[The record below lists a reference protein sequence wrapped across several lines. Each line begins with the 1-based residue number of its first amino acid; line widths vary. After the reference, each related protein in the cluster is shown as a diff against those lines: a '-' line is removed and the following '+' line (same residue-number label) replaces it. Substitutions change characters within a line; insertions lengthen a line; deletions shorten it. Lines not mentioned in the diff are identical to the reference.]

1 MKTIL
6 HKAANRGHAN
16 HGWLDSYHSFS
27 FAHFYDPTKVHF
39 GALRVLNDDTVK
51 AGYGFSKHPHDNMEI
66 VSIPLSGDLEHKDS
80 TGRHEIIKQNDV
92 QIMSAGS
99 GIAHSEMNANKD
111 KEVKFLQV
119 WVFPKEQNI
128 TPRYEQKTF
137 KPEDRN
143 NKIKTVV
150 APDDTDAVWINQDA
164 WFSLG
169 KMDKDF
175 TTTYSIKNNGN
186 GVYAFVL
193 EGEVTIN
200 GEKLS
205 KRDALGVWDTD
216 KIDITANTNA
226 EVLLID
232 VPMKLEG
239 AA

>member
-150 APDDTDAVWINQDA
+150 APDDIDAVWINQDA

-200 GEKLS
+200 GEKLG

-226 EVLLID
+226 EILLID